1 MAWIVT
7 TRPYLAHAVRMLYDQ
22 QMEKNSKTLLDLI
35 QEFAAL
41 NESKTLSN
49 GLLSRKGEARWSEL
63 RDFYETL
70 MVQNGLCPDPASRFS
85 TDEIRETVVNRGR
98 LRVRTDLATVV
109 ELDTDLH
116 HARVGN
122 LSCGGVLLL
131 SDEGFDQ
138 GMLVTLHLADLSQ
151 GDTVIPAEGQVVWGS
166 DRGTS
171 SSMYR
176 FRMGIQFLGLEASEH
191 ESLDS
196 FVVDSLE
203 KKLLSLARDALD
215 ADFIRKENIS
225 I

>member
-1 MAWIVT
+1 M
-7 TRPYLAHAVRMLYDQ
+7 
-22 QMEKNSKTLLDLI
+22 SKGSRTLLDLI

-49 GLLSRKGEARWSEL
+49 GLLSREGEARWNKL
-63 RDFYETL
+63 RAFYEML
-70 MVQNGLCPDPASRFS
+70 MVQDGLCPDPACRFS
-85 TDEIRETVVNRGR
+85 AAEIRGKVVNRGR
-98 LRVRTDLATVV
+98 LRVQTDLETVV
-109 ELDTDLH
+109 DLNADLH

-138 GMLVTLHLADLSQ
+138 GTLVTLHLANLSR
-151 GDTVIPAEGQVVWGS
+151 GESVIPTDGQVVWVSDSGGS
-166 DRGTS
+166 NGTF
-171 SSMYR
+171 R

-203 KKLLSLARDALD
+203 NKLLSLSRDAGTCQRL
-215 ADFIRKENIS
+215 
-225 I
+225 